1 MHPYLRAGW
10 NRPAVYSKM
19 GFDETMFLEDMT
31 NVGYYRQY
39 PSDSYNFDLIKQRFE
54 KKEDGEKLFLFDIT
68 MQNHG
73 GYEGEGNGY
82 EQTVSIVGQEGNFPK
97 AEMFLSEQHESDRA
111 LEQLITYFANYD
123 EPTVVVF
130 FGDHQPKLDDEFYEW
145 VNPVHVGRPG
155 RTHEEIHGSLFH
167 LGKL

>member
-1 MHPYLRAGW
+1 MSRL
-10 NRPAVYSKM
+10 S
-19 GFDETMFLEDMT
+19 
-31 NVGYYRQY
+31 
-39 PSDSYNFDLIKQRFE
+39 PSSV
-54 KKEDGEKLFLFDIT
+54 

-123 EPTVVVF
+123 EPTVIVF
-130 FGDHQPKLDDEFYEW
+130 FGDHQPKLDEEFYEW
-145 VNPVHVGRPG
+145 INPAMQSRDVCRPG
-155 RTHEEIHGSLFH
+155 RAHEKIYGSVLH